1 MILSSVKMENSY
13 KYSVW
18 MVTCLLFMKNKTISK
33 TLFFTIIAP
42 ALPNVYSLTTVNPVQ
57 LDLVILPLTQQ
68 VATDQPMK
76 GQVIARIQDHSIQLP

>member
-18 MVTCLLFMKNKTISK
+18 MDTRLVLKNKIISK
-33 TLFFTIIAP
+33 TLFFSITAP

-57 LDLVILPLTQQ
+57 LGLLILPLTQQ
-68 VATDQPMK
+68 VATDQR
-76 GQVIARIQDHSIQLP
+76 GQVTVRIQDPSIQLP